1 MAQINAEV
9 EDSNIQYVIKDTS
22 EFVLQS
28 SDSDQFGNLMCTD
41 GTQAFFLDGALIAD
55 SSNGN
60 GQTYILQDS
69 DLGQYYIQESDG
81 IVVSEENKLSGT
93 DFLEAVPS
101 LSGEQDSSSQTPL
114 IQFIDDEGNL
124 VNAQIPSILY
134 IQDETETGQYQ
145 LVQDLQAEADG
156 MQAIQLETNQVV
168 ELKDLIQQQEE
179 TTVQIEGDEN
189 RYQYVILKDG
199 NLHIQSYPKYEDN
212 DNIDK
217 VVYDAPKEWENIT
230 GRNLI
235 TGKQLSL
242 QSLVENQ
249 RKLGSPKR
257 KRKKKGGLEELLNK
271 KLNLGRTVDGKKLVG
286 KIIHIGKRKQKDEAV
301 IKDAKQENETTNS
314 VEPTLT
320 EVIKDGASFDDTNLL
335 QATFVEANS
344 TQDGT
349 IDSNGFETTNVVQT
363 ISRKRVSTA
372 SEIEFILKRK
382 VICNDVLEQI
392 SKTLI
397 GLMRLESVSK
407 RLKNKHLLIKVV
419 EQKYVQSKKIYE
431 RNFSYSSGYMVEI
444 CSIDQ
449 ETGDLM
455 ESWSYEHE
463 GGIKEHPDAETLKKV
478 MFKEVLRLTF
488 VITLLKDGPHVKVV
502 MEPDD
507 SLFRCRACDKTFK
520 TKTQLDLHLSTL
532 HSISLQMKQC
542 DHCPFATASDAEWED
557 HRKYHDGQHVLGC
570 IEPGCE
576 ATFSTLEKLS
586 IHHAEVHK
594 KVNKDSSKCSSGPD
608 GNDNDSFNN
617 QISSHGMKSNVF

>member
-1 MAQINAEV
+1 
-9 EDSNIQYVIKDTS
+9 
-22 EFVLQS
+22 
-28 SDSDQFGNLMCTD
+28 
-41 GTQAFFLDGALIAD
+41 
-55 SSNGN
+55 
-60 GQTYILQDS
+60 
-69 DLGQYYIQESDG
+69 
-81 IVVSEENKLSGT
+81 
-93 DFLEAVPS
+93 
-101 LSGEQDSSSQTPL
+101 
-114 IQFIDDEGNL
+114 
-124 VNAQIPSILY
+124 
-134 IQDETETGQYQ
+134 
-145 LVQDLQAEADG
+145 

-199 NLHIQSYPKYEDN
+199 NLHIQSYPEYEDN
-212 DNIDK
+212 DNINK

-301 IKDAKQENETTNS
+301 IKDAKQENCEQITHTPETTNS

-320 EVIKDGASFDDTNLL
+320 
-335 QATFVEANS
+335 NS

-392 SKTLI
+392 SKTLT

-463 GGIKEHPDAETLKKV
+463 GRIKEHPDAETLKKV

-488 VITLLKDGPHVKVV
+488 VITLLKDGPHIKVV

-542 DHCPFATASDAEWED
+542 DRCPFATASDAEWED

-570 IEPGCE
+570 VEPGCE

-594 KVNKDSSKCSSGPD
+594 VNKDSSKCSSGQD
-608 GNDNDSFNN
+608 G
-617 QISSHGMKSNVF
+617 KSNVFLTSDEREAKNKKQDSKPKIYTCEVCRRTFSRYFNMMRHVGIHIGKDMYSCSICGSAYHYASTLTRHMVQNHVKV